1 MGPDGLQGMG
11 FNWTMPGDDVPPP
24 PPTPEEIAAGLLL
37 EAEAQM
43 HAPQIAADPPEGTPA
58 VITLP
63 VFVQVTNWEGEFQIG
78 PRCVLGV
85 CVTLTA
91 TPTLTFDP
99 GEPGSSPIECDPPGT
114 RFDPNGP
121 DPEVQASAPGACAH
135 AYQARTGADGRPD
148 EWPGEVSV
156 TWEVAWTAGDAGDT
170 LEPMTLS
177 TPLPR
182 AVDEVQTVVRN
193 GGG

>member
-1 MGPDGLQGMG
+1 
-11 FNWTMPGDDVPPP
+11 V
-24 PPTPEEIAAGLLL
+24 AADLL
-37 EAEAQM
+37 AQVESQM
-43 HAPQIAADPPEGTPA
+43 RAPQVVADPPLGTAA

-63 VFVQVTNWEGEFQIG
+63 VFVQVTNWVDGIEEEE
-78 PRCVLGV
+78 CVLDV

-91 TPTLTFDP
+91 SPTLTFDP

-156 TWEVAWTAGDAGDT
+156 TWEVSWTAGDAGDT
-170 LEPMTLS
+170 FEPMTLS